1 MLGHHQIL
9 INRRC
14 KLGLRTMHCI
24 ITTAIAHNI
33 YLHSVLKEVEL
44 CCNQT
49 RVAPN
54 ANIGA
59 QKSEEIYFLE
69 KILFF

>member
-14 KLGLRTMHCI
+14 ISLGYEPCI
-24 ITTAIAHNI
+24 VLLQQQSHII
-33 YLHSVLKEVEL
+33 YTYTIHSVLKEVKL

-49 RVAPN
+49 RVVPN

-59 QKSEEIYFLE
+59 QKSEEINFL
-69 KILFF
+69 

>member
-14 KLGLRTMHCI
+14 ISLGYEPCI
-24 ITTAIAHNI
+24 VLLQQQSHII
-33 YLHSVLKEVEL
+33 YTIHSVLKEVKL

-59 QKSEEIYFLE
+59 QKSEEINFL
-69 KILFF
+69 

>member
-14 KLGLRTMHCI
+14 ISLGYEPCI
-24 ITTAIAHNI
+24 VLGITTAIAHNI
-33 YLHSVLKEVEL
+33 YLHSVLKEVKL

-59 QKSEEIYFLE
+59 LKSEEIYFL
-69 KILFF
+69 